1 MVERSMFGLGGSGN
15 TRGGLDRYLGPDVTD
30 STGMPP
36 SIEDPVHPV
45 EPERP
50 VDCDGVDKNSAVC
63 QIAKAE
69 AERGNGPEAP
79 G

>member
-1 MVERSMFGLGGSGN
+1 MAERSMFGLGGSGN

-36 SIEDPVHPV
+36 SIEDPAHPV
-45 EPERP
+45 EPEHP
-50 VDCDGVDKNSAVC
+50 VDCEGADRDAAVC

-69 AERGNGPEAP
+69 AERGKASDVTG
-79 G
+79 